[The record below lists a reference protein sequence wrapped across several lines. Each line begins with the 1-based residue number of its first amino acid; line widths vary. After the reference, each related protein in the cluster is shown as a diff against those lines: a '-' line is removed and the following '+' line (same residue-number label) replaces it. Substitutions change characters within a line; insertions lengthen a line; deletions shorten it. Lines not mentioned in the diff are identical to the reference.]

1 MLVACSSLSDFKE
14 DGRMSVS
21 ERDEAASTAIETPP
35 AADPAPLG
43 LAGFALTTVLLSAL
57 NAGFIKTGAL
67 TFVGMA
73 LFYGGLAQFMAGM
86 WEFRNRN
93 TFGATAFSSYGAFWM
108 GLGILFVFDVVGR
121 PSGGALFG
129 GDGAIWF
136 LFCWAVFTA
145 YMFVSS
151 LRTNAAVS
159 LVFLLLA
166 LTYIA
171 LWIGALNNDAAGKGL
186 TAVGGYLGLATAVVA
201 FYTSFAGVINST
213 FGRTILPTYP
223 LAP

>member
-1 MLVACSSLSDFKE
+1 MA
-14 DGRMSVS
+14 VS
-21 ERDEAASTAIETPP
+21 ERDEAASTAISTPS

-43 LAGFALTTVLLSAL
+43 LAGFALTTVLLSAF

-73 LFYGGLAQFMAGM
+73 LFYGGLAQFTAGM

-93 TFGATAFSSYGAFWM
+93 TFGATAFSSFGAFWL
-108 GLGILFVFDVVGR
+108 GLGILFVFDVVGK
-121 PSGGALFG
+121 PSEAMFG

-136 LFCWAVFTA
+136 LFCWTLFTT
-145 YMFVSS
+145 YMWIASF
-151 LRTNAAVS
+151 RTNGAVM

-166 LTYIA
+166 LTFLA
-171 LWIGALNNDAAGKGL
+171 LWIGAMNGDAAGKGI
-186 TAVGGYLGLATAVVA
+186 TALGGYLGLATAAVA

-223 LAP
+223 LAS

>member
-1 MLVACSSLSDFKE
+1 
-14 DGRMSVS
+14 MSVS
-21 ERDEAASTAIETPP
+21 DRDEAASTAIETPP

-93 TFGATAFSSYGAFWM
+93 TFGATAFSSFGAFWM
-108 GLGILFVFDVVGR
+108 GLAILFVFDVVGR
-121 PSGGALFG
+121 PSGGALFA

-136 LFCWAVFTA
+136 LFCWAVFTT
-145 YMFVSS
+145 YMFLAS
-151 LRTNAAVS
+151 LRTTAAVS

-171 LWIGALNNDAAGKGL
+171 LWIGGLQGPVSGAAGKGF
-186 TAVGGYLGLATAVVA
+186 TQIGGYLGLATAIVA
-201 FYTSFAGVINST
+201 FYASFAGVINST
-213 FGRTILPTYP
+213 FGRTILPVYP
-223 LAP
+223 LAR

>member
-1 MLVACSSLSDFKE
+1 
-14 DGRMSVS
+14 MSVS
-21 ERDEAASTAIETPP
+21 DRDATASTAIETPP

-57 NAGFIKTGAL
+57 NAGLIKTGGL

-73 LFYGGLAQFMAGM
+73 LFYGGLGQFMAGM

-93 TFGATAFSSYGAFWM
+93 TFGATAFSSFGAFWM

-121 PSGGALFG
+121 PAGGALFG

-136 LFCWAVFTA
+136 LFCWAVFTT
-145 YMFVSS
+145 YMFVAS
-151 LRTNAAVS
+151 LRTNAATMV
-159 LVFLLLA
+159 VFLLLA
-166 LTYIA
+166 LTFIA
-171 LWIGALNNDAAGKGL
+171 LWLGALNNAAAGKGL
-186 TAVGGYLGLATAVVA
+186 TQVGGYLGLATAVVA

-213 FGRTILPTYP
+213 FGRTILPVYP
-223 LAP
+223 MAR

>member
-1 MLVACSSLSDFKE
+1 
-14 DGRMSVS
+14 MSVS
-21 ERDEAASTAIETPP
+21 ERDEAVSTAIETPP

-43 LAGFALTTVLLSAL
+43 LAGFALTTVLLSAF
-57 NAGFIKTGAL
+57 NAGLINGGKIAAGSLIFI
-67 TFVGMA
+67 GMA

-93 TFGATAFSSYGAFWM
+93 TFGATAFSSFGAFWM
-108 GLGILFVFDVVGR
+108 GVAILLVFDVVGR
-121 PSGGALFG
+121 PVVGLFVTT

-136 LFCWAVFTA
+136 LFCWAVFTT
-145 YMFVSS
+145 YMFVAS

-171 LWIGALNNDAAGKGL
+171 LWLGALQGPVNGAAGKGF
-186 TAVGGYLGLATAVVA
+186 TQIGGYLGLATAIVA
-201 FYTSFAGVINST
+201 FYASFAGVLNGT
-213 FGRTILPTYP
+213 FGRTILPVYP

>member
-1 MLVACSSLSDFKE
+1 MA
-14 DGRMSVS
+14 VS
-21 ERDEAASTAIETPP
+21 ERDEAASTAISTPS

-43 LAGFALTTVLLSAL
+43 LAGFALTTVLLSAF

-93 TFGATAFSSYGAFWM
+93 TFGATAFSSFGAFWL
-108 GLGILFVFDVVGR
+108 GLGILFVFDVVGK
-121 PSGGALFG
+121 PSEAMFG

-136 LFCWAVFTA
+136 LFCWTLFTT
-145 YMFVSS
+145 YMWIASF
-151 LRTNAAVS
+151 RTNGAVM

-166 LTYIA
+166 LTFLA
-171 LWIGALNNDAAGKGL
+171 LWIGAMNGDAAGKGI
-186 TAVGGYLGLATAVVA
+186 TALGGYLGLATAAVA

-223 LAP
+223 LAS